1 MAVNIAKFKSLSTS
15 TQKTSKKTVD
25 INKFKALSA
34 SNKTEEKKAEFYT
47 PPETFET
54 QQDYAD
60 WRSTIESTPQKLES
74 NLKQIDKDISYW
86 KERQKAYETVANTE
100 KAPTVVAEFRKLYDD
115 ATTKLTALEQSKAI
129 TEEERQWSE
138 YFTYSPESLSQN
150 SDWDELSKYVS
161 TANGREAVKN
171 ATIGY
176 GETGYNDIMY
186 DYINRNEDAIAK
198 QNVIDTAL
206 NRSVLGID
214 DSFLKQMTD
223 DEIATFNYLYA
234 LDEKA
239 GDKEHKK
246 AYEFI
251 DYIKSDLTYLQRKQQ
266 AEQWS
271 QYAKESPVAASVFST
286 LMAPTKLISTA
297 GQFADYGA
305 TGEVDPNAGYNK
317 FSQIPSD
324 IRSEVGK
331 NIESKW
337 GKVGSFL
344 YETGMSMADF
354 LFNTAVSGGNS
365 TVALTIMGT
374 GAAADTTLDALN
386 RGVDSKSALWLGAVA
401 GAAEAFTERVSLE
414 ALLGKTQWSKTA
426 VGYLLSNVL
435 SEGTEEMA
443 SELINT
449 IADIIISKDKSYWQA
464 AINAYKAEG
473 LSEEEAFRKALVEK
487 AKEIGLAGLG
497 GALSGGAIGSVG
509 AITGAYNSF
518 AAEPEIDITQPNV
531 PSVAKPM
538 QDPVQAAVVEA
549 LDKAAGNQTAAT
561 QPTQTTTAPAYTT
574 VLPRAGETLPTV
586 KEVLE
591 KSNTTVN
598 PNKARTFSRAE
609 SGIDYSDVSTDEYI
623 KSNAVDGKTLS
634 ALDEAA
640 KALGVKVR
648 FADTVAGGNANA
660 QIANG
665 IIDIEKGNSNPLRFL
680 FGHEITHRMQ
690 ELAPTEYAKLRETVL
705 SNTSDVDAK
714 IKSIQNNYAIHG
726 GSISSEAAM
735 DEIVADKIG
744 EFLENDGELERFIK
758 ANQNNRTLLEK
769 LRDIFRDLWNKLKN
783 TQHGEQFKAVEK
795 RLSETLNAA
804 VAQAQT
810 NAEAQKGVASRNRQ
824 EYTDGKNAKTSLKQ
838 NTGLTEGEEYAV
850 TTYKSPEAY
859 AINAAL
865 REGSE
870 LSERQKRIV
879 EELDRALIKLPLY
892 VGTVYRNIVFDDF
905 GGQEEYERFMMGVEI
920 GAIMFSSAY
929 TSSSIA
935 PDGYPVEGQY
945 VVHMVIDGRTG
956 RDLEGFG
963 NNFEREVL
971 FERERSFAI
980 RDVSY
985 DENGVP
991 TIYMTEVTIN
1001 DKSDRNREKNHKRD
1015 GSSVPRGRGTREA
1028 SDVQLSDLQHMQA
1041 QKERRSDL
1049 QGFSEGDSQ
1058 RHTSKESGSHE
1069 AVSGRQ
1075 WHHVRTEK
1083 VSNVGALLD
1092 SKTESASPGK
1102 LSLKTKFSLKDGGT
1116 IAPISQAISSAK
1128 TSIAQIPAL
1137 FKNRYVEWGKTNI
1150 DIGGGKF
1157 DLAKNY
1163 LAELG
1168 VKSMIFDPYNREETE
1183 NSTTLAFLQS
1193 GKRADTAT
1201 CANVLNVISEPEA
1214 RANVILETAKAIK
1227 ADGTAYFMVYEGDGS
1242 GEGRQT
1248 SAGWQNN
1255 RKTADYVGE
1264 ISEWFETVQRK
1275 GKLIIARDPVENLP
1289 KASWEIQPGKA
1300 VAFSLKGSRELV
1312 KEIDRIRSEGTKQGR
1327 SEADIKA
1334 DIEIAVNEAYENMKS
1349 KVNKE
1354 RQKRETAVNE
1364 TKSHYKAKEK
1374 KASEKRKA
1382 AELRVKI
1389 TRHVK
1394 RLSSTLLRPSDKH
1407 HIPDALQKPLAALL
1421 KAINLESYDI
1431 EFGKDAKYHRV
1442 EPGNSRYVEPPTKR
1456 TLAFRKLKEAY
1467 TKIAGESEMV
1477 IDPDLLGGDGAA
1489 GLFDEVIAMGNKR
1502 IAIMSPAELETIWK
1516 TVRAIEASIRS
1527 TNKMFAAERFATV
1540 AAAADALRQEN
1551 KNKTQKTELDGPGGV
1566 LGKMQKLVSVDM
1578 LTPEAFF
1585 HRLGKAGDA
1594 LFRMMRNAQDEH
1606 IRIMKAISDFT
1617 HETLGKVD
1625 VNALEKEMHTVS
1637 LGGEEVSLST
1647 AQLMELYVLMRRE
1660 QARNHILVGGIL
1672 PDAISKGGLKKITKA
1687 EPVRNITLD
1696 EIAEATS
1703 LLSAEQTKIAD
1714 ALQKYASTDLSE
1726 YGNKASMQVYNY
1738 KKFTEENY
1746 WPIHSNRQETKS
1758 TVESDTASTS
1768 VANKGFTRATKPNAN
1783 TSVKIGSI
1791 FDTFSTHASEM
1802 ATYAAWLATSEDI
1815 NRIRNFT
1822 FRDSEGNRVGTV
1834 KGLFDRVHGSQG
1846 SAYVQKLLSDI
1857 ANGVKGTHAETE
1869 YMSGIVGNYKAASV
1883 GANLRVII
1891 QQPTAILRALDMIE
1905 PQYLA
1910 ASVRKGGWEKALKYA
1925 PIAQWKDWG
1934 YFDINTGRQ
1943 MKDVLFESDSKLGK
1957 VKQASMWAAGKMDSL
1972 SWGMLWNAVEAET
1985 KAKHKDLKHGTE
1997 EFYKAVAERFTEV
2010 VDHTQ
2015 VVDGIL
2021 QRSQIMRSGSGLTKM
2036 ATSFMGEPTKQFN
2049 MFLSSIYDVRNS
2061 TNAETRKAAKKRLAR
2076 TTTALL
2082 VSGVVNA
2089 AAQSII
2095 DALRDDDKEKDYWEK
2110 WLAAF
2115 TGFTGEED
2123 NFGEY
2128 FAAFWN
2134 GNVGSIINPAQ
2145 YIPYAKD
2152 VISLLQGYDVARMDM
2167 ESVAKTITAAQNF
2180 IKAFRGGKQTIH
2192 GAMLNLLLEASRMLG
2207 IPLSNLKRDIWSIA
2221 KLGADSTDNY
2231 LLQYNMEKFWS
2242 NVEYSGNRKVF
2253 MDILYKAYEAGASEW
2268 QTIYDDLLDSG
2279 VSEETIKNAVES
2291 RMKKAQG
2298 VKSVKDLDER
2308 FEAD

>member
-1 MAVNIAKFKSLSTS
+1 MAVNIAKFKNLSTS

-25 INKFKALSA
+25 IDKFKALSA
-34 SNKTEEKKAEFYT
+34 SNKTEEKKAKFYT

-100 KAPTVVAEFRKLYDD
+100 KDPTVVAEFRKLYDD

-206 NRSVLGID
+206 NRSLLGID

-251 DYIKSDLTYLQRKQQ
+251 NYIKNDLTYLQRKQQ

-271 QYAKESPVAASVFST
+271 QYAKESPVAASVFSA
-286 LMAPTKLISTA
+286 LMAPAKLISTA

-331 NIESKW
+331 SIESKW

-365 TVALTIMGT
+365 TVAQTIMGT

-531 PSVAKPM
+531 PSIAEPM

-549 LDKAAGNQTAAT
+549 LDKAAGNQTVAT

-591 KSNTTVN
+591 KSNTTVD
-598 PNKARTFSRAE
+598 PNKARTFSKAE

-640 KALGVKVR
+640 KALGVKLR

-690 ELAPTEYAKLRETVL
+690 ELAPTEYAELRETVL

-783 TQHGEQFKAVEK
+783 TQHGKQFKAVEK

-804 VAQAQT
+804 VTQAQT
-810 NAEAQKGVASRNRQ
+810 NAEAQKNTTQESGGEAKFSTKSDVLALDSVDWMDNNSSIKSQLQKHADVINKMKPVAVVEFTPKSAPKLNSLIMDEIAKLGGKSMKRGNVTFEFEKKGVGSILAHSKTAELQAAALASP
-824 EYTDGKNAKTSLKQ
+824 YVAKYGKLIAGQKNHE
-838 NTGLTEGEEYAV
+838 NTGLTTLTYAAPV
-850 TTYKSPEAY
+850 I
-859 AINAAL
+859 IN
-865 REGSE
+865 EH
-870 LSERQKRIV
+870 
-879 EELDRALIKLPLY
+879 
-892 VGTVYRNIVFDDF
+892 
-905 GGQEEYERFMMGVEI
+905 
-920 GAIMFSSAY
+920 
-929 TSSSIA
+929 
-935 PDGYPVEGQY
+935 PV
-945 VVHMVIDGRTG
+945 
-956 RDLEGFG
+956 
-963 NNFEREVL
+963 
-971 FERERSFAI
+971 
-980 RDVSY
+980 
-985 DENGVP
+985 
-991 TIYMTEVTIN
+991 
-1001 DKSDRNREKNHKRD
+1001 
-1015 GSSVPRGRGTREA
+1015 
-1028 SDVQLSDLQHMQA
+1028 
-1041 QKERRSDL
+1041 
-1049 QGFSEGDSQ
+1049 
-1058 RHTSKESGSHE
+1058 
-1069 AVSGRQ
+1069 
-1075 WHHVRTEK
+1075 
-1083 VSNVGALLD
+1083 NVGVVIQFE
-1092 SKTESASPGK
+1092 TNGK
-1102 LSLKTKFSLKDGGT
+1102 PRAVNVG
-1116 IAPISQAISSAK
+1116 
-1128 TSIAQIPAL
+1128 
-1137 FKNRYVEWGKTNI
+1137 
-1150 DIGGGKF
+1150 
-1157 DLAKNY
+1157 
-1163 LAELG
+1163 
-1168 VKSMIFDPYNREETE
+1168 
-1183 NSTTLAFLQS
+1183 LQS
-1193 GKRADTAT
+1193 GENFKLDIKKAPKGLDSRVSRYGQGTSLPTMDASGNTIPQTPPAVKMENDIEKRAAEGESIT
-1201 CANVLNVISEPEA
+1201 ANVEEKEL
-1214 RANVILETAKAIK
+1214 
-1227 ADGTAYFMVYEGDGS
+1227 
-1242 GEGRQT
+1242 
-1248 SAGWQNN
+1248 
-1255 RKTADYVGE
+1255 
-1264 ISEWFETVQRK
+1264 
-1275 GKLIIARDPVENLP
+1275 
-1289 KASWEIQPGKA
+1289 
-1300 VAFSLKGSRELV
+1300 SLKGSRELV

-1349 KVNKE
+1349 AVNKE
-1354 RQKRETAVNE
+1354 RQKRATAVSE
-1364 TKSHYKAKEK
+1364 IKSHYKAKEK
-1374 KASEKRKA
+1374 NASEKRKA

-1394 RLSSTLLRPSDKH
+1394 KLSSTLLRPSDKH

-1540 AAAADALRQEN
+1540 ADAADALRQEN

-1660 QARNHILVGGIL
+1660 QARAHILVGGIL
-1672 PDAISKGGLKKITKA
+1672 PDAVSKGGLKKITKA
-1687 EPVRNITLD
+1687 EPIRGIALD
-1696 EIAEATS
+1696 SIVKATS
-1703 LLSAEQTKIAD
+1703 LLSAEQIKIAD

-1746 WPIHSNRQETKS
+1746 WPIRSNRQETKS
-1758 TVESDTASTS
+1758 TVEGDTASTS
-1768 VANKGFTRATKPNAN
+1768 VANKGFTKATKPNAN

-1822 FRDSEGNRVGTV
+1822 FRDGEGNRVGTV

-1985 KAKHKDLKHGTE
+1985 KAKHKDLKPGTE

-2010 VDHTQ
+2010 VDRTQ

-2021 QRSQIMRSGSGLTKM
+2021 QRSQIMRSSSGLTKM

-2061 TNAETRKAAKKRLAR
+2061 TNAETRKAAKKHLAR

-2082 VSGVVNA
+2082 VSSVVNA

-2123 NFGEY
+2123 SFGEY

-2180 IKAFRGGKQTIH
+2180 IKAFRGGKQTVH

-2221 KLGADSTDNY
+2221 KLGADSTNNY